1 MGTKE
6 TIEPPAVQ
14 PQLDAIRRQ
23 MDINR
28 TDIDALLTGTE
39 TNDQQHAHARH
50 RIDQLETHVDIDR
63 EMILELHEAGM
74 LQRDQVEQLELA
86 LRTSRTIGAAI
97 GIIMSSRSATQDEA
111 FAVLRS
117 ASQHTN
123 RKLRDLAADIV
134 HAGSTTEVK

>member
-1 MGTKE
+1 MGTE
-6 TIEPPAVQ
+6 EASEQAAVQ

-28 TDIDALLTGTE
+28 ADIDALVTDTE
-39 TNDQQHAHARH
+39 TSEEQHARTRQ
-50 RIDQLETHVDIDR
+50 RIDQLEVHVDIDR

-97 GIIMSSRSATQDEA
+97 GIIMSSRSATQEEA

-117 ASQHTN
+117 ASQDTN

-134 HAGSTTEVK
+134 HAGSPSAVG